1 MNITT
6 SINQEI
12 LNRAQSVASVADDS
26 RLHQLDWLR
35 VFAFGL
41 LVLYHTAMV
50 FVANWGFHY
59 KSQHQSVDL
68 QYLMLVVEPWR
79 MACLW
84 FVSGV
89 ALQMSFS
96 RYSTI
101 NLLLKRS
108 FQLLLPLLVGV
119 LIVVPPQLYV
129 EMSANGDLDVSFIE
143 FLRHFYS
150 SDSTIFDKYQA
161 GIWPHID
168 VNHLWYLRSLWK
180 YSLIL
185 IIVAPLINNK
195 WLISRF
201 NSILSSKPAIAILLC
216 YLPLLWLQFYL
227 DGEDK
232 RYVSGFLFLLYGFIA
247 AKQPTLWLQLC
258 KHLKIIS
265 LMTITNLVLMMLFY
279 KFTFATSNQTPDT
292 DWLWAL
298 RICYSLAKLLG
309 LILMLSI
316 ATRFFGKRSQLV
328 TKLNPAVY
336 PCYILHQTYIVV
348 FGWLLSVYTMD
359 GMSMFFLIVLC
370 TMTACALS
378 IWIIQRFNVLRLC
391 FGMPTTKPIPKIM
404 TWIFY
409 PVAIIGCIVIG
420 LEILL

>member
-6 SINQEI
+6 SINQNI
-12 LNRAQSVASVADDS
+12 LNKAPSVSCVAIDS

-50 FVANWGFHY
+50 FVANWGFHF
-59 KSQHQSVDL
+59 KSHLQSVEL

-79 MACLW
+79 MASLW
-84 FVSGV
+84 FISGV
-89 ALQMSFS
+89 ALQMSFA

-101 NLLLKRS
+101 DLLLKRS

-129 EMSANGDLDVSFIE
+129 EMLANGDLDMSFIE
-143 FLRHFYS
+143 FLRHFYAS
-150 SDSTIFDKYQA
+150 ESTIFDKYQA
-161 GIWPHID
+161 GIWPHVD

-180 YSLIL
+180 YSLVL

-195 WLISRF
+195 GFINQLHST
-201 NSILSSKPAIAILLC
+201 LSSRPAIVILLS

-227 DGEDK
+227 DGDDK

-247 AKQPTLWLQLC
+247 ANQPTLWLQLS
-258 KHLKIIS
+258 KHLKAIAFF
-265 LMTITNLVLMMLFY
+265 TVANFVMMLLFY
-279 KFTFATSNQTPDT
+279 KLTFATSNQAPDL

-309 LILMLSI
+309 LVLMLSI
-316 ATRFFGKRSQLV
+316 ATRYFGKRSHLV

-336 PCYILHQTYIVV
+336 PCYILHQTFIVV
-348 FGWLLSVYTMD
+348 FAWLLSVYTMD
-359 GMSMFFLIVLC
+359 GVSMFISIVLC
-370 TMTACALS
+370 TVLACAQS
-378 IWIIQRFNVLRLC
+378 MWIIQRFNFLRLC
-391 FGMPTTKPIPKIM
+391 FGMPTMQPLSKLI

-409 PVAIIGCIVIG
+409 PVAAIGCFVIG
-420 LEILL
+420 LEILT